1 MLKNI
6 SRLES
11 IVEGKVGHFFVEND
25 APLHAVKE
33 MLFQFQKY
41 VGHVEDAVKSQQA
54 QMAAEQS
61 AVEPVPSEPQSVE
74 QAV

>member
-11 IVEGKVGHFFVEND
+11 IVEGKVGHFTCD
-25 APLHAVKE
+25 MDTPIALVKE

-41 VGHVEDAVKSQQA
+41 IGQVEDHVKQLQEKSVSEQEKVDEPKIEEINQA
-54 QMAAEQS
+54 
-61 AVEPVPSEPQSVE
+61 
-74 QAV
+74 